1 VPHPEGKD
9 IPGGRLIKKFP
20 SDLTLWQVLR
30 QFESGDAS
38 QGRNLNITARGVA
51 QLAGDGKTGG
61 GQLLYETPVLNIMG
75 RELASFPDF
84 QKTLSQMGYNSGSV
98 LIRLSYKTTG
108 QTLYEAMEQIGH
120 YFKQED
126 KEEPNQSKTE
136 DKRQEVEEQPP
147 DRDTVMADAPAEA
160 GGEPGASQ
168 PDTAV
173 HQAQEPTVSSGE
185 AHTVVDKAE
194 SKASVDDPY
203 QPLNVF
209 LAPTGTAPAAALA
222 PVNEADYTPT
232 VAHAQLHQT
241 RLLENSRNKRLLSD
255 KELEEKAAA
264 EEAKIAAVKSVLIK
278 IRFPDNTSS
287 EWQVGPDETGSFL
300 YEAVRH
306 VMADREQ
313 PFHLVLPGNK
323 TVIKDEDSPRHSLV
337 KAYKLSGR
345 VLLNLVWDDSV
356 KPDVRKKPFLKSNV
370 ARQGQSIKVPD
381 IPQPSGEEESPAAA
395 PKPPK
400 EEKGSGDGIGKK
412 LPKWFKGLGK
422 K

>member
-1 VPHPEGKD
+1 
-9 IPGGRLIKKFP
+9 LIKKFP

-51 QLAGDGKTGG
+51 QLAGDGKNGG
-61 GQLLYETPVLNIMG
+61 GQLFYETPVLNIMG

-98 LIRLSYKTTG
+98 LIRLSYKTTD

-120 YFKQED
+120 YFKQEQKD
-126 KEEPNQSKTE
+126 EPNHPKTD
-136 DKRQEVEEQPP
+136 DKPQKIEEQSPSQ
-147 DRDTVMADAPAEA
+147 DTVMADAPAESS
-160 GGEPGASQ
+160 GESGASQ
-168 PDTAV
+168 PDTA
-173 HQAQEPTVSSGE
+173 AQQPQQLLASSGE
-185 AHTVVDKAE
+185 SPAVVDEPK

-287 EWQVGPDETGSFL
+287 EWQVGPDETGAFL

-323 TVIKDEDSPRHSLV
+323 TVIKDEDSSRHSLV

-381 IPQPSGEEESPAAA
+381 IPQPSGEKESATTA
-395 PKPPK
+395 PKPSK
-400 EEKGSGDGIGKK
+400 EEKSSGDGMGKK
-412 LPKWFKGLGK
+412 IPKWFKGLGK